1 MAVTEEQKNWVELL
15 KTHAER
21 IGILAGFKDLQ
32 ALHGE
37 WIRKMLF
44 CKDMY
49 VLKAHRGSFKCLNP
63 DTMVMMSDYSSK
75 AIKDIEVGEYVM
87 GWDGT
92 PRKVIHKHSGRSPM
106 YRVTLN
112 KNGEYYECNNNHIL
126 TLRQRPIKHNKFH
139 CVDEYRFEGDKNIIN
154 IPIEDFLKSP
164 ANKTNG
170 KKSRE
175 TFFKHFKVGLNNIP
189 ERQVEIPPYI
199 LGLWLGDGH
208 SHNVSITM
216 ADTDQVCI
224 DEFRKYCLSFG
235 GVEHIYRK
243 PNAKCATYV
252 YSRAG
257 IKQLFRK
264 YNLINNKHIPD
275 DYLYNSRENRLQLL
289 AGLLDTDGHYDRCYV
304 FATSRENLAK
314 QVEWLARSLGF
325 NAKATRYKS
334 WWTYNGE
341 KKENFAWQVYINGD
355 LTQIPVKLERR
366 KAKQKQNNKCHLSFS
381 QTIESIGEG
390 NFVGIAVEGDGM
402 FLLDNFL
409 VVHNT
414 SVLEIVIALFI
425 VLKPNCSIFFVR
437 KTDDDVKE
445 VVEKV
450 QHLLKKDVF
459 RVLTKVMHG
468 VDLVLEKE
476 TAFAIDTNLNQHKE
490 MVTAQL
496 LGFGLKGSMTG
507 KHCDI
512 LILDDICFVAGTKI
526 ATPFG
531 DKNIEDLRV
540 GDLVLTST
548 GYERIVKTTNRIADV
563 ITNVGLCG
571 TPNHPV
577 YSKATRDYKPLAEV
591 TADEIVRLN
600 DKQYECQSFSGK
612 QTVYNIE
619 VEHAH
624 NYYANGIL
632 VHNCNTKDRESF
644 AERELTKRVYFE
656 LNNNIKKK
664 GGITI
669 VTGTTW
675 HVDDVFSVMPPAEIK
690 TCYETG
696 LLTEEQIQQL
706 KDTMPPDL
714 FAANYELRFVASGD
728 CLFTTPKYTDDET
741 LIYDGICHV
750 DAGYGGNDYT
760 AFCIVKK
767 VPDEEKFIAFGKL
780 WHRHV
785 NDCIPEI
792 ENLIKKYRCGTLYL
806 ETNGDKGYLAK
817 EFRHRKIRCVTYHE
831 RMNKHAKISTYLYKA
846 WKNMVWLKSTDE
858 KYIGQILDYTEMADH
873 DDALEC
879 ANLLRVL
886 DRGKVQTIKGINL

>member
-1 MAVTEEQKNWVELL
+1 MAFTEEQKNWVELL

-126 TLRQRPIKHNKFH
+126 SLYSKTPLMDLEKYLFKCYKSGYVYN
-139 CVDEYRFEGDKNIIN
+139 VE
-154 IPIEDFLKSP
+154 IEDFLRLKE
-164 ANKTNG
+164 
-170 KKSRE
+170 KKE
-175 TFFKHFKVGLNNIP
+175 LKHFKVNKMFN
-189 ERQVEIPPYI
+189 E
-199 LGLWLGDGH
+199 
-208 SHNVSITM
+208 
-216 ADTDQVCI
+216 
-224 DEFRKYCLSFG
+224 
-235 GVEHIYRK
+235 
-243 PNAKCATYV
+243 V
-252 YSRAG
+252 YT
-257 IKQLFRK
+257 F
-264 YNLINNKHIPD
+264 D
-275 DYLYNSRENRLQLL
+275 FD
-289 AGLLDTDGHYDRCYV
+289 
-304 FATSRENLAK
+304 
-314 QVEWLARSLGF
+314 
-325 NAKATRYKS
+325 
-334 WWTYNGE
+334 
-341 KKENFAWQVYINGD
+341 
-355 LTQIPVKLERR
+355 
-366 KAKQKQNNKCHLSFS
+366 
-381 QTIESIGEG
+381 IEPIGEG
-390 NFVGIAVEGDGM
+390 DFVGIAVEGDGM

-512 LILDDICFVAGTKI
+512 LILDDI
-526 ATPFG
+526 
-531 DKNIEDLRV
+531 
-540 GDLVLTST
+540 
-548 GYERIVKTTNRIADV
+548 
-563 ITNVGLCG
+563 
-571 TPNHPV
+571 
-577 YSKATRDYKPLAEV
+577 
-591 TADEIVRLN
+591 
-600 DKQYECQSFSGK
+600 
-612 QTVYNIE
+612 
-619 VEHAH
+619 
-624 NYYANGIL
+624 
-632 VHNCNTKDRESF
+632 CNTKDRESF

>member
-126 TLRQRPIKHNKFH
+126 SLYSKTPLMDLEKYLFKCYKSGYVYN
-139 CVDEYRFEGDKNIIN
+139 VE
-154 IPIEDFLKSP
+154 IEDFLRLKE
-164 ANKTNG
+164 
-170 KKSRE
+170 KKE
-175 TFFKHFKVGLNNIP
+175 LKHFKVNKMFN
-189 ERQVEIPPYI
+189 E
-199 LGLWLGDGH
+199 
-208 SHNVSITM
+208 
-216 ADTDQVCI
+216 
-224 DEFRKYCLSFG
+224 
-235 GVEHIYRK
+235 
-243 PNAKCATYV
+243 V
-252 YSRAG
+252 YT
-257 IKQLFRK
+257 F
-264 YNLINNKHIPD
+264 D
-275 DYLYNSRENRLQLL
+275 FD
-289 AGLLDTDGHYDRCYV
+289 
-304 FATSRENLAK
+304 
-314 QVEWLARSLGF
+314 
-325 NAKATRYKS
+325 
-334 WWTYNGE
+334 
-341 KKENFAWQVYINGD
+341 
-355 LTQIPVKLERR
+355 
-366 KAKQKQNNKCHLSFS
+366 
-381 QTIESIGEG
+381 IEPIGEG

-512 LILDDICFVAGTKI
+512 LILDDIC
-526 ATPFG
+526 
-531 DKNIEDLRV
+531 
-540 GDLVLTST
+540 
-548 GYERIVKTTNRIADV
+548 
-563 ITNVGLCG
+563 
-571 TPNHPV
+571 
-577 YSKATRDYKPLAEV
+577 
-591 TADEIVRLN
+591 
-600 DKQYECQSFSGK
+600 
-612 QTVYNIE
+612 
-619 VEHAH
+619 
-624 NYYANGIL
+624 
-632 VHNCNTKDRESF
+632 NTKDRESF

-728 CLFTTPKYTDDET
+728 CLFTTPKYTDDEA

-750 DAGYGGNDYT
+750 DAGYGGSDWT
-760 AFCIVKK
+760 AFTVMKK
-767 VPDEEKFIAFGKL
+767 IPDEERYIAFGMS
-780 WHRHV
+780 WRRHI

-806 ETNGDKGYLAK
+806 ENNGDKGYLAQ
-817 EFRHRKIRCVTYHE
+817 EFRRRKIRCATYHE
-831 RMNKHAKISTYLYKA
+831 RMNKHTKISTYAYRI
-846 WKNMVWLKSTDE
+846 WRNVEWLKATDNN
-858 KYIGQILDYTEMADH
+858 YMGQILDYTEMADH
-873 DDALEC
+873 DDCLDSFSVLARR
-879 ANLLRVL
+879 LLGC
-886 DRGKVQTIKGINL
+886 GKVQSVHGINL

>member
-126 TLRQRPIKHNKFH
+126 SLYSKTPLMDLEKYLFKCYKSGYVYN
-139 CVDEYRFEGDKNIIN
+139 VE
-154 IPIEDFLKSP
+154 IEDFLRLKE
-164 ANKTNG
+164 
-170 KKSRE
+170 KKE
-175 TFFKHFKVGLNNIP
+175 LKHFKVNKMFN
-189 ERQVEIPPYI
+189 E
-199 LGLWLGDGH
+199 
-208 SHNVSITM
+208 
-216 ADTDQVCI
+216 
-224 DEFRKYCLSFG
+224 
-235 GVEHIYRK
+235 
-243 PNAKCATYV
+243 V
-252 YSRAG
+252 YT
-257 IKQLFRK
+257 F
-264 YNLINNKHIPD
+264 D
-275 DYLYNSRENRLQLL
+275 FD
-289 AGLLDTDGHYDRCYV
+289 
-304 FATSRENLAK
+304 
-314 QVEWLARSLGF
+314 
-325 NAKATRYKS
+325 
-334 WWTYNGE
+334 
-341 KKENFAWQVYINGD
+341 
-355 LTQIPVKLERR
+355 
-366 KAKQKQNNKCHLSFS
+366 
-381 QTIESIGEG
+381 IEPIVEG

-445 VVEKV
+445 VIEKV

-459 RVLTKVMHG
+459 RVLTKAMHG

-540 GDLVLTST
+540 DDLVLTST
-548 GYERIVKTTNRIADV
+548 GYERVVKTTNRIADV

-728 CLFTTPKYTDDET
+728 CLFTTPKYIDDET

>member
-1 MAVTEEQKNWVELL
+1 MAVTEEQKNWVEML
-15 KTHAER
+15 KNHAER

-49 VLKAHRGSFKCLNP
+49 VLKAHRGSFK
-63 DTMVMMSDYSSK
+63 
-75 AIKDIEVGEYVM
+75 
-87 GWDGT
+87 
-92 PRKVIHKHSGRSPM
+92 
-106 YRVTLN
+106 
-112 KNGEYYECNNNHIL
+112 
-126 TLRQRPIKHNKFH
+126 
-139 CVDEYRFEGDKNIIN
+139 
-154 IPIEDFLKSP
+154 
-164 ANKTNG
+164 
-170 KKSRE
+170 
-175 TFFKHFKVGLNNIP
+175 
-189 ERQVEIPPYI
+189 
-199 LGLWLGDGH
+199 
-208 SHNVSITM
+208 
-216 ADTDQVCI
+216 
-224 DEFRKYCLSFG
+224 
-235 GVEHIYRK
+235 
-243 PNAKCATYV
+243 
-252 YSRAG
+252 
-257 IKQLFRK
+257 
-264 YNLINNKHIPD
+264 
-275 DYLYNSRENRLQLL
+275 
-289 AGLLDTDGHYDRCYV
+289 
-304 FATSRENLAK
+304 
-314 QVEWLARSLGF
+314 
-325 NAKATRYKS
+325 
-334 WWTYNGE
+334 
-341 KKENFAWQVYINGD
+341 
-355 LTQIPVKLERR
+355 
-366 KAKQKQNNKCHLSFS
+366 
-381 QTIESIGEG
+381 
-390 NFVGIAVEGDGM
+390 
-402 FLLDNFL
+402 
-409 VVHNT
+409 T

-425 VLKPNCSIFFVR
+425 ILKPNCSIFFVR

-450 QHLLKKDVF
+450 QHLLRKDVF

-468 VDLVLEKE
+468 VDLVLEKS

-531 DKNIEDLRV
+531 DKNIEDLCV
-540 GDLVLTST
+540 GDLVLTSI
-548 GYERIVKTTNRIADV
+548 GYERVVKTTNRIADV

-577 YSKATRDYKPLAEV
+577 YSKVTRNYKPLAEV
-591 TADEIVRLN
+591 TADEVVRLN
-600 DKQYECQSFSGK
+600 GKQYDCQPFSGK

-619 VEHAH
+619 VENVH

-696 LLTEEQIQQL
+696 LLTDEQIQQL

-728 CLFTTPKYTDDET
+728 CLFTTPKYVKESDFVDEQNQIT
-741 LIYDGICHV
+741 YLDCLKDSICFV
-750 DAGYGGNDYT
+750 DAGYGGCDYT
-760 AFCIVKK
+760 AFVAMNRIKGTS
-767 VPDEEKFIAFGKL
+767 DYIAFGRCWRK
-780 WHRHV
+780 HV

-792 ENLIKKYRCGTLYL
+792 ENIMKKHRLGTLRI
-806 ETNGDKGYLAK
+806 ENNGDKGYLAR
-817 EFRHRKIRCVTYHE
+817 EFRYRGIRVATYHE
-831 RMNKHAKISTYLYKA
+831 RMNKYTKISTYLYRL
-846 WKNMVWLKSTDE
+846 WKNIYWFDNTDN
-858 KYIGQILDYTEMADH
+858 IFMGQILDYTEMADH
-873 DDALEC
+873 DDC
-879 ANLLRVL
+879 ADIVANACRYYISN
-886 DRGKVQTIKGINL
+886 GKVQSIKGINL

>member
-1 MAVTEEQKNWVELL
+1 MAVTEEQKNWVEML

-32 ALHGE
+32 SLHGE

-49 VLKAHRGSFKCLNP
+49 VLKAHR
-63 DTMVMMSDYSSK
+63 SS
-75 AIKDIEVGEYVM
+75 Y
-87 GWDGT
+87 
-92 PRKVIHKHSGRSPM
+92 
-106 YRVTLN
+106 
-112 KNGEYYECNNNHIL
+112 
-126 TLRQRPIKHNKFH
+126 
-139 CVDEYRFEGDKNIIN
+139 
-154 IPIEDFLKSP
+154 
-164 ANKTNG
+164 KT
-170 KKSRE
+170 S
-175 TFFKHFKVGLNNIP
+175 
-189 ERQVEIPPYI
+189 
-199 LGLWLGDGH
+199 
-208 SHNVSITM
+208 
-216 ADTDQVCI
+216 C
-224 DEFRKYCLSFG
+224 
-235 GVEHIYRK
+235 
-243 PNAKCATYV
+243 
-252 YSRAG
+252 
-257 IKQLFRK
+257 
-264 YNLINNKHIPD
+264 
-275 DYLYNSRENRLQLL
+275 
-289 AGLLDTDGHYDRCYV
+289 
-304 FATSRENLAK
+304 
-314 QVEWLARSLGF
+314 
-325 NAKATRYKS
+325 
-334 WWTYNGE
+334 
-341 KKENFAWQVYINGD
+341 
-355 LTQIPVKLERR
+355 
-366 KAKQKQNNKCHLSFS
+366 
-381 QTIESIGEG
+381 
-390 NFVGIAVEGDGM
+390 
-402 FLLDNFL
+402 
-409 VVHNT
+409 
-414 SVLEIVIALFI
+414 LEIVIALFI

-512 LILDDICFVAGTKI
+512 LILDDI
-526 ATPFG
+526 
-531 DKNIEDLRV
+531 
-540 GDLVLTST
+540 
-548 GYERIVKTTNRIADV
+548 
-563 ITNVGLCG
+563 
-571 TPNHPV
+571 
-577 YSKATRDYKPLAEV
+577 
-591 TADEIVRLN
+591 
-600 DKQYECQSFSGK
+600 
-612 QTVYNIE
+612 
-619 VEHAH
+619 
-624 NYYANGIL
+624 
-632 VHNCNTKDRESF
+632 CNTKDRESF